1 MTNFT
6 LIGVITDVTDV
17 KLDDDDYAVM
27 LDITSKDAI
36 YHVYANKK
44 ERCKSPWHAMYGYY
58 LSLRSVK
65 VLITGQIE
73 VGSNGNL
80 QLWATH
86 IAPMDQD

>member
-6 LIGVITDVTDV
+6 LIGVITDVRQT
-17 KLDDDDYAVM
+17 KLDDDDYVIM
-27 LDITSKDAI
+27 LDVTSKDAI
-36 YHVYANKK
+36 YRVYVDSSTCFMASFHVF
-44 ERCKSPWHAMYGYY
+44 SYY
-58 LSLRSVK
+58 YTLKRVK

-73 VGSNGNL
+73 VGSNGDM